1 MNNLEPHIFLRITD
15 EFLYNIVSQAL
26 DVAAEAV
33 KSAFNEAQKKL
44 ADARSAVIKAKEDC
58 KRKMVLKCD
67 NCRKL
72 KCAQA
77 VVNCKGFLDK
87 AGKWIGGVVDMAG
100 N

>member
-1 MNNLEPHIFLRITD
+1 
-15 EFLYNIVSQAL
+15 
-26 DVAAEAV
+26 
-33 KSAFNEAQKKL
+33 
-44 ADARSAVIKAKEDC
+44 
-58 KRKMVLKCD
+58 MVLKCD

-100 N
+100 NKC